1 MCCREHKF
9 SIIEENWIS
18 NESLSEEPL
27 PKNIMTGT
35 TTAITTMR
43 MPDVMRKRI
52 ACCHFTL
59 MILATCTTL
68 GSLTLYAEGTSM
80 PATDSMFGVQW

>member
-43 MPDVMRKRI
+43 MPDVMRK
-52 ACCHFTL
+52 
-59 MILATCTTL
+59 
-68 GSLTLYAEGTSM
+68 
-80 PATDSMFGVQW
+80 